1 MTRAIVSQSG
11 HKRRFGVALTVAAG
25 IHLAAICF
33 ATVQRVEPKTASGV
47 PAATPEFSFEAPE
60 PNLDPQTDP
69 PEPLP
74 TPPVIEQTY
83 LQEASTPPPVHR
95 TPTKFVPSVRPRTYT
110 TGKSVNVS
118 EAKVFALSAPRPEY
132 PYEARRQKITG
143 DGIALLTIDPSS
155 GDVIHITMSKSTGNP
170 LLDSAACAGLSRWRF
185 KPGTVSSVTCPI
197 TFTLTGVAY

>member
-1 MTRAIVSQSG
+1 MTRAIVSQSA
-11 HKRRFGVALTVAAG
+11 HKWRFGVALTVAAG

-33 ATVQRVEPKTASGV
+33 ATVQRIEPKTASGV
-47 PAATPEFSFEAPE
+47 PATTPELNFDPPE
-60 PNLDPQTDP
+60 TNLDPQPDP
-69 PEPLP
+69 PEQLSI
-74 TPPVIEQTY
+74 PPVIDQPY
-83 LQEASTPPPVHR
+83 LQETATPPPVHR
-95 TPTKFVPSVRPRTYT
+95 APIKLVPSVRARTNI

-118 EAKVFALSAPRPEY
+118 EAKGFALNAPRPDY

>member
-1 MTRAIVSQSG
+1 MTRAIVSQSA
-11 HKRRFGVALTVAAG
+11 HKWRFGVALAVAAG
-25 IHLAAICF
+25 IHLAAISF
-33 ATVQRVEPKTASGV
+33 ATVQRVEPNTASGI
-47 PAATPEFSFEAPE
+47 PAAVPELTFDPAEPE
-60 PNLDPQTDP
+60 IRPQPDL

-74 TPPVIEQTY
+74 TPPVIDQSYIEVT
-83 LQEASTPPPVHR
+83 ATPPPVHR
-95 TPTKFVPSVRPRTYT
+95 TPTKFALVRPRTNT

-143 DGIALLTIDPSS
+143 DGIAVLTIDQNS
-155 GDVIHITMSKSTGNP
+155 GDVIQITMSKSTGNP
-170 LLDSAACAGLSRWRF
+170 LLDDAALAGFRRWRF